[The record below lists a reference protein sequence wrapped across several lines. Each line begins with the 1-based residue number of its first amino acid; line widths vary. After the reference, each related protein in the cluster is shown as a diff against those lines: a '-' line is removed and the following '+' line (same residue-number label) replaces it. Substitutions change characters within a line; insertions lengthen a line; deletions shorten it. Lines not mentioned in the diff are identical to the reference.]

1 MDVFDPLPHFQQK
14 YSPLTIVVSFSM
26 KPVERVFGVLNFHNN
41 YTVELDF
48 RSVKYIVNNIGLIL
62 EKYKKYLIISDV
74 I

>member
-1 MDVFDPLPHFQQK
+1 
-14 YSPLTIVVSFSM
+14 M